1 MSTIAACRWWET
13 AAECLVVVHAT
24 EQAAGTGE
32 LTPML
37 CRLWRLVDQQKQ
49 QQQGVVPQ
57 WTGLMALRGGQRN
70 RSQEEGHSL
79 ERE

>member
-1 MSTIAACRWWET
+1 MGDSGRSFMVAHAA
-13 AAECLVVVHAT
+13 

-32 LTPML
+32 LTPVL

-57 WTGLMALRGGQRN
+57 WTGLTLRGGQRN